1 MAKLLL
7 VEAEFL
13 VETADT
19 STGVHHLLLAGKE
32 GVTLG
37 TNFHADVLLGG
48 AGLDHVAAGT
58 GNGSLLIVGMNAL
71 SHVVFT
77 SFTFGMKRRS
87 KPPRLI
93 NAMI

>member
-37 TNFHADVLLGG
+37 ADFHADVLLGG
-48 AGLDHVAAGT
+48 AGLDHVPAGA
-58 GNGSLLIVGMNAL
+58 GDGCMLVIGMNTL
-71 SHVVFT
+71 LHVVHLFLV
-77 SFTFGMKRRS
+77 SG
-87 KPPRLI
+87 
-93 NAMI
+93 